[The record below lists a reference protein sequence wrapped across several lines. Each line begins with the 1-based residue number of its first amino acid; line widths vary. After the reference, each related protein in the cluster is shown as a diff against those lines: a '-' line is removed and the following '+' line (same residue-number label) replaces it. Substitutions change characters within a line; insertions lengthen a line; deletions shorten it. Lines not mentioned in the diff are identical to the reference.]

1 MIELKKIDE
10 LEKLIGKL
18 NGFYSEIAT
27 LAKKSPNDG
36 LNNFKLNLINS
47 TIKEC
52 NLFLGK
58 EYKPFENFEIFNS
71 DDLPTNSDVTLIIS
85 QYLETLEKYRSDNIG
100 IESFSGKWYYKTEK
114 GLSNIQ
120 TAPPAKIKNK

>member
-1 MIELKKIDE
+1 MIDIKKIDA

-18 NGFYSEIAT
+18 NSFYSEMGA

-36 LNNFKLNLINS
+36 LNIFKLNLINS
-47 TIKEC
+47 TIKDC
-52 NLFLGK
+52 NLLLGK
-58 EYKPFENFEIFNS
+58 EYKPFEDFEIFNK
-71 DDLPTNSDVTLIIS
+71 DDLPTNSDVTLILS
-85 QYLETLEKYRSDNIG
+85 QYLEALEKFRSDNIT

-120 TAPPAKIKNK
+120 TSPPAKIKNN